1 MDTRGVYYDK
11 LLNQFSVMQQ
21 SCQALKYRCFNLNC
35 TDWSAVNGKATQL
48 CSNMKRITEILNGG
62 RCNCRLSLFTCS
74 QYYGNII
81 TLCWGTFCG
90 TVLIRSPF
98 YFLFAHCDYFY
109 DTSVNS
115 LMSWDIKYQ
124 CYWSL
129 KSINVSYIVNVCA
142 EWLSCPVESI
152 LVSRHLGVV
161 VHSETKQK
169 CAVHCSTLL
178 R

>member
-1 MDTRGVYYDK
+1 M
-11 LLNQFSVMQQ
+11 
-21 SCQALKYRCFNLNC
+21 KYGFFNLNC
-35 TDWSAVNGKATQL
+35 TESSVVNGQVTQL
-48 CSNMKRITEILNGG
+48 CSNMKRFTKMLN
-62 RCNCRLSLFTCS
+62 RSKCNYRLSLLHASYVHLKC
-74 QYYGNII
+74 I
-81 TLCWGTFCG
+81 TLSCG
-90 TVLIRSPF
+90 TLCGVVLIHSPV
-98 YFLFAHCDYFY
+98 YFLFAHCDHFY

-115 LMSWDIKYQ
+115 LMSWHIKYQ

-161 VHSETKQK
+161 VHSETRQK